1 MKPRYLPMF
10 ALLALTAFALPAHA
24 ETAIGIVNIQKIMN
38 DSLAAKSVRD
48 QLQSKQKSFQ
58 SELDAK
64 EKALMKED
72 QDLIKQR
79 ANMEKDAFEQK
90 VKSFRERAA
99 KAQGEI
105 QAKKASL
112 DKAFAGAL
120 EQIQTNVVAITASV
134 AKEKKL
140 NVVISS
146 AQVLYGDAS
155 LDITD
160 EVLSQLN
167 KKLSSVTLKF

>member
-1 MKPRYLPMF
+1 MKQRYLPMF
-10 ALLALTAFALPAHA
+10 ALLALTAFGLPAQA

-48 QLQSKQKSFQ
+48 QLQNKQKSFQ

-72 QDLIKQR
+72 QELVKQR

-120 EQIQTNVVAITASV
+120 EEIQTNVVTITTNV

-155 LDITD
+155 LDITE
-160 EVLSQLN
+160 EVLRQLN
-167 KKLSSVTLKF
+167 KKLSSVKLNF